1 MRKSVL
7 FKVVVLGESGVGKT
21 SLLLRYIENKFTLN
35 TKSTIGSDFLS
46 KDIEV
51 DGRPVT
57 LQIWDTAGQERFQG
71 LGTAFYRGA
80 DGAMFV
86 FDYGRKKT
94 FDELAAWK
102 KAFLIQI
109 GQENNPDFPIVI
121 VGNKMDLENKEVTKK
136 EAQENNPD
144 FPIVIVGNKMD
155 LENKEVTKKEA
166 QDWCYSQNLPFYE
179 TSAKE
184 SVNVE
189 KSFDQIAKLVLSKT
203 KEEDIKFQTV
213 DLSKQTKK
221 DDGCC

>member
-136 EAQENNPD
+136 EAQ
-144 FPIVIVGNKMD
+144 
-155 LENKEVTKKEA
+155 
-166 QDWCYSQNLPFYE
+166 DWCYSQNLPFYE